1 MDYNRL
7 VSAINKR
14 VRSGKFF
21 TKLKYY
27 PNICWDRH
35 DSMLIF
41 QSKELEVDEGRNLCL
56 ECTVLL
62 SNKILLGSSNQGIG
76 LGVIALQDLTMG
88 DYIDFKVALK
98 DSGLAY
104 NRKTNEIVK
113 HGY

>member
-1 MDYNRL
+1 MDYDRL

-27 PNICWDRH
+27 PTLRWVRH

-41 QSKELEVDEGRNLCL
+41 QSKELEVNEERGLCP

-62 SNKILLGSSNQGIG
+62 DNKIRLGSSNKSIG
-76 LGVIALQDLTMG
+76 LDVIALQDLTMG

-113 HGY
+113 REY